1 MRYGS
6 AMTGEPENHE
16 TVELSPEERA
26 ELRRAVREALDDP
39 RPSIPF
45 EKVKKWLLSWG
56 TENELPP
63 PE

>member
-1 MRYGS
+1 
-6 AMTGEPENHE
+6 MTPEPHDPDL
-16 TVELSPEERA
+16 VEMSPEEEA
-26 ELRRAVREALDDP
+26 AFRRAVQEALDDP